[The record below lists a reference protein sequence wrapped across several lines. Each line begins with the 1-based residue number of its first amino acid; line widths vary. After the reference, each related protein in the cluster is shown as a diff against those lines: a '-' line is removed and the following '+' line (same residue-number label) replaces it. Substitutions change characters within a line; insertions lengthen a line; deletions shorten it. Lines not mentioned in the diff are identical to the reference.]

1 MNIKIVFNMF
11 YRPFIWLTVR
21 IFLSVPFI
29 GPYIIVVFINKDF
42 ALDLFNSILWK
53 NEQISIW
60 FFWDHLIDINLW
72 IQERYYCNWLKFSF
86 RPNFGDFCDMFTP
99 LFAIFCIKEMQIV
112 AMVTP
117 KRDYISPLWPLEIK
131 SMEDSLSIS
140 IYMHNT
146 HIKPSLLDRRGKR
159 VFKNY
164 ECQF

>member
-99 LFAIFCIKEMQIV
+99 LFCYILYLRNADCCHGYTQKGLYFTLMTIRNQIYGIFSFYKYRH
-112 AMVTP
+112 A
-117 KRDYISPLWPLEIK
+117 
-131 SMEDSLSIS
+131 
-140 IYMHNT
+140 
-146 HIKPSLLDRRGKR
+146 
-159 VFKNY
+159 
-164 ECQF
+164 